1 MNLDEQ
7 IMKIK
12 SELSDEQL
20 QKLMYYFSNYD
31 IYELIELARI
41 KCKTKFLYVM
51 RRNTNKFL
59 LFLDNNKNVARPET
73 KNLLNQS
80 RKTLKQVQKFIK
92 SKDIIDANCLLRSA
106 FENLIMGMMINE
118 NEDTYKEFINLSI
131 DEKTRKFTKP
141 QKLRN
146 DFRNI
151 LRKLDGELF
160 LDINNRFLKNMLDEM
175 YDKMCLYTHSTLLV
189 NAVSEMENNI
199 DLYIF
204 SLKQIEY
211 FVEIILYLSL
221 KYLCKAKNSTINNEH
236 IYLGWIIIVI
246 DATKNQNVR
255 DIDKLKKALYAEH
268 NKDYVETNKKSVEYF
283 IKDVEKMKQD
293 ISDNFAIIIYSFI
306 ILLE

>member
-51 RRNTNKFL
+51 RRNTNKL
-59 LFLDNNKNVARPET
+59 LLILDNNKNVARPES

-106 FENLIMGMMINE
+106 FENLIMGIMINE
-118 NEDTYKEFINLSI
+118 NKDTYKEFINLSI
-131 DEKTRKFTKP
+131 DEKSRKFTKP

-160 LDINNRFLKNMLDEM
+160 SDINNRFLKNMLDEM

-189 NAVSEMENNI
+189 NAVSEMGNNI
-199 DLYIF
+199 DLYIL
-204 SLKQIEY
+204 SLKQTAY
-211 FVEIILYLSL
+211 FVEILLYLCL
-221 KYLCKAKNSTINNEH
+221 KYLCKDKNDTFNNEY
-236 IYLGWIIIVI
+236 IFLGWIIIVI
-246 DATKNQNVR
+246 DAAKNQNIR

-268 NKDYVETNKKSVEYF
+268 NKDLVEANKKSVEYL
-283 IKDVEKMKQD
+283 IKDVEKMKQV
-293 ISDNFAIIIYSFI
+293 ISDNFAIIIDSFI
-306 ILLE
+306 RLLE

>member
-1 MNLDEQ
+1 
-7 IMKIK
+7 MKIK

-92 SKDIIDANCLLRSA
+92 SNDIIDANCLLRSA
-106 FENLIMGMMINE
+106 FENLIMGMLINE

-131 DEKTRKFTKP
+131 DEQSRKFTKP

-146 DFRNI
+146 DFRKI
-151 LRKLDGELF
+151 LCKLDGELF
-160 LDINNRFLKNMLDEM
+160 SDVNNRFLKNMLDEM

-189 NAVSEMENNI
+189 NAVSEMGNNI

-221 KYLCKAKNSTINNEH
+221 KYLCKAKNSNINNEH

-268 NKDYVETNKKSVEYF
+268 NKDYVETNKKSVEYL

-293 ISDNFAIIIYSFI
+293 ISDNFAIIIDSFI
-306 ILLE
+306 RLLE